1 VRLPTSFGGAY
12 NGRVSE
18 QADNADVLPAPM
30 RVGWVAGSDTLL
42 QLGRILQP
50 LVIGLMD
57 ELIEVVALCPDG
69 ASGTEELPT
78 PPVERVV
85 YAPLRW
91 WENHH
96 KAVGG
101 IAERFSKDKID
112 LLHALDSSSVRLTAH
127 LARSLDVN
135 YVVSS
140 YGFRDGRRIGRLDS
154 HAAAALAACEGIRR
168 DLLAHHVATEEKV
181 LLVRP
186 GVYQVNQPTCFTHP
200 DHSTAI
206 VVGGCGESLGAFE
219 SALQSLGELHR
230 RGYDC
235 VYFIVGAGSLERRLR
250 RLAEKLGLRQELT
263 FVDHQS
269 PRQLVGVFKAADIYI
284 APEPGKWMDVRPLLA
299 MAAGIPVVTCLES
312 EDFIIDGQT
321 AIRFRRDDAADL
333 TTKLLGLM
341 EDPESGR
348 QLVRSSLAY
357 LGENHRPGDMLV
369 AITDVY
375 RQAIADLG
383 LRISD

>member
-1 VRLPTSFGGAY
+1 MT
-12 NGRVSE
+12 E
-18 QADNADVLPAPM
+18 QTDNADAPAAPI

-57 ELIEVVALCPDG
+57 EVIEVVALCPDG

-78 PPVERVV
+78 PPVERMV
-85 YAPLRW
+85 YAPPRW

-96 KAVGG
+96 KSVDG
-101 IAERFSKDKID
+101 IAERFSKGKID
-112 LLHALDSSSVRLTAH
+112 LLHALDSSSAKLTAH
-127 LARSLDVN
+127 LARSLGVN

-140 YGFRDGRRIGRLDS
+140 YGFGDGRRIGRLDS
-154 HAAAALAACEGIRR
+154 HAAAVLPACEGIRQ
-168 DLLAHHVATEEKV
+168 DLIAHHVAPEEKV
-181 LLVRP
+181 RLVRP
-186 GVYQVNQPTCFTHP
+186 GVYQVNQPTCFTDP
-200 DHSTAI
+200 DRSTAI

-219 SALQSLGELHR
+219 SALQSLAELHR

-250 RLAEKLGLRQELT
+250 RLAETLGLRQELT

-269 PRQLVGVFKAADIYI
+269 PRQLVGVFKAADIYV
-284 APEPGKWMDVRPLLA
+284 APEPGPRLDVRPLLA
-299 MAAGIPVVTCLES
+299 MAAGIPVLTCLDA
-312 EDFIIDGQT
+312 EDFLIDGQT
-321 AIRFRRDDAADL
+321 AIRFRREDAADL
-333 TTKLLGLM
+333 TMKLLGLM

-348 QLVRSSLAY
+348 QIVRRSLAY
-357 LGENHRPGDMLV
+357 LGENHRPADMLA

-375 RQAIADLG
+375 RRAVQELAG
-383 LRISD
+383 S